1 LHDERKTLHDDLEA
15 PSNHSSHPELPTT
28 AAVDERS
35 FDMEI
40 EPFFPKHR
48 QKRGEKCTY
57 EGAEQ
62 DGLNLNRGS
71 LLTWCHRDAEL
82 TWDPGGALG
91 SIVRTIKPISL

>member
-1 LHDERKTLHDDLEA
+1 MMILKRQVIILLILNSRRRLRST
-15 PSNHSSHPELPTT
+15 
-28 AAVDERS
+28 RS

-48 QKRGEKCTY
+48 QKRGEKCTC
-57 EGAEQ
+57 EGVEQ